1 MKESTLLRPLGMSTA
16 TMEHVGRSGRRAI
29 GDISA
34 KTGANAPVKSF
45 QSTLA
50 KSKTVSAPSMES
62 QKGTPEMVVPASNA
76 SILAAIGAMPL
87 AARQNSAVDG
97 VGRNPVTPPRG
108 NVTNNPTPDAST
120 PTLQFN
126 SMQQNWLDA
135 NTGAFANVMKHN
147 LGRAQPFQLEGVDV
161 RWANGS
167 TGKPEF
173 SQRAVGN
180 LSTASGKEL
189 AALMGGTLVQSPF
202 DTFGTT
208 QRDQYIRM
216 PNGQMVEA
224 SVLANQLNAART
236 ASDPFSA
243 TQSVLEIYRIENQNF
258 DLNSSTNAVDLVT
271 KGTLRTGVPLNQVS

>member
-16 TMEHVGRSGRRAI
+16 TMEHAGRSGRRAI

-34 KTGANAPVKSF
+34 KTAGGGPVKSF

-50 KSKTVSAPSMES
+50 KSKTVTVPSMES
-62 QKGTPEMVVPASNA
+62 QKGTPAMVVPASNA

-87 AARQNSAVDG
+87 AERQNSAVDG
-97 VGRNPVTPPRG
+97 VGRSPVTPPR
-108 NVTNNPTPDAST
+108 TNATTDASA
-120 PTLQFN
+120 PTLKFN
-126 SMQQNWLDA
+126 TMQQNWLDA

-180 LSTASGKEL
+180 LSVASGKEL

-271 KGTLRTGVPLNQVS
+271 KGSLRTGVPLNQVS